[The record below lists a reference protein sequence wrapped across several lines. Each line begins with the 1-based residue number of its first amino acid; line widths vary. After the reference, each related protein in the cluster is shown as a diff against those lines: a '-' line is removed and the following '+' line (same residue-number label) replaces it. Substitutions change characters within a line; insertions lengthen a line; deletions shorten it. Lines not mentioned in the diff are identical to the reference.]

1 MKPVAAIAPFSL
13 REKLRKVFKGL
24 VVARKKVSG
33 MEIVGD
39 TCVLGISTNV
49 DNFAAFG
56 ENGWGKHG

>member
-1 MKPVAAIAPFSL
+1 MK
-13 REKLRKVFKGL
+13 KLRKVFKGL
-24 VVARKKVSG
+24 VVAGKKVSG

-39 TCVLGISTNV
+39 TCVLRISTDV